1 METDAINKNNKSSEN
16 NKSNNSE
23 ALKKGAAFAGAAVLG
38 AGAAVAAEMIIEPE
52 PVGPVVDPD
61 KLTEETPED
70 TANTNNTEQQASG
83 HASTGHGT
91 ASTTQTS
98 TGATASQQTANQ
110 ETTTT
115 TTGQGGTTTPDGPAP
130 QTGGGGQN
138 NPGGST
144 GSGDVDNVDPNNSA
158 LSLQP
163 HHHQE
168 AQKIPNK
175 INPKRSAHQKVEGD
189 YIDPTDIDMPEV
201 LDIAEVQTI
210 TTIDGQ
216 EVSAAVMYAS
226 DGSEIYMVDVDHDN
240 QFDQIQTAEGQ
251 VIEEF
256 AGTLTVSDA
265 EVMISEAEGETGYL
279 ASSETDT
286 FEAGL
291 DTEIQ
296 QDIIDIV

>member
-144 GSGDVDNVDPNNSA
+144 GSGDVDNVDPNDI
-158 LSLQP
+158 
-163 HHHQE
+163 
-168 AQKIPNK
+168 AQQI
-175 INPKRSAHQKVEGD
+175 VEGD

-240 QFDQIQTAEGQ
+240 QFDQIQSAEGQ
-251 VIEEF
+251 VIEDF
-256 AGTLTVSDA
+256 NGTLTVSDA

>member
-144 GSGDVDNVDPNNSA
+144 GSGDVDNVDPNDI
-158 LSLQP
+158 
-163 HHHQE
+163 
-168 AQKIPNK
+168 AQQI
-175 INPKRSAHQKVEGD
+175 VEGD

-240 QFDQIQTAEGQ
+240 QFDQIQNAEGQ
-251 VIEEF
+251 VIEDF
-256 AGTLTVSDA
+256 NGTLTVSDA

>member
-115 TTGQGGTTTPDGPAP
+115 ATGQGGTTTPDGPAP

-144 GSGDVDNVDPNNSA
+144 GSGDVDNVDPNDI
-158 LSLQP
+158 
-163 HHHQE
+163 
-168 AQKIPNK
+168 AQQI
-175 INPKRSAHQKVEGD
+175 VEGD

-240 QFDQIQTAEGQ
+240 QFDQIQNAEGQ
-251 VIEEF
+251 VIEDF
-256 AGTLTVSDA
+256 NGTLTVSDA

>member
-144 GSGDVDNVDPNNSA
+144 GSGDVDNVDPNDI
-158 LSLQP
+158 
-163 HHHQE
+163 
-168 AQKIPNK
+168 AQQI
-175 INPKRSAHQKVEGD
+175 VEGD

-251 VIEEF
+251 VIEDF
-256 AGTLTVSDA
+256 NGTLTVSDA

-291 DTEIQ
+291 DTELP

>member
-16 NKSNNSE
+16 NKSNKSE

-91 ASTTQTS
+91 AFTTQTS

-144 GSGDVDNVDPNNSA
+144 GSGDVDNVDPNDI
-158 LSLQP
+158 
-163 HHHQE
+163 
-168 AQKIPNK
+168 AQQI
-175 INPKRSAHQKVEGD
+175 VEGD

-251 VIEEF
+251 VIEDF
-256 AGTLTVSDA
+256 NGTLTVSDA

-291 DTEIQ
+291 DTDIQ

>member
-98 TGATASQQTANQ
+98 TGATASQQTAHQ

-144 GSGDVDNVDPNNSA
+144 GSGDVDNVDPNDI
-158 LSLQP
+158 
-163 HHHQE
+163 
-168 AQKIPNK
+168 AQQI
-175 INPKRSAHQKVEGD
+175 VEGD

-240 QFDQIQTAEGQ
+240 QFDQIQNAEGQ
-251 VIEEF
+251 VIEDF
-256 AGTLTVSDA
+256 NGTLTVSDA

>member
-144 GSGDVDNVDPNNSA
+144 GSGDVDNVDPNDI
-158 LSLQP
+158 
-163 HHHQE
+163 
-168 AQKIPNK
+168 AQQI
-175 INPKRSAHQKVEGD
+175 VEGD

-251 VIEEF
+251 VIEDF
-256 AGTLTVSDA
+256 NGTLTVSDA
-265 EVMISEAEGETGYL
+265 EVMISEAEGENGYL

>member
-144 GSGDVDNVDPNNSA
+144 GSGDVDNVDPNDI
-158 LSLQP
+158 
-163 HHHQE
+163 
-168 AQKIPNK
+168 AQQI
-175 INPKRSAHQKVEGD
+175 VEGD

-251 VIEEF
+251 VIEDF
-256 AGTLTVSDA
+256 NGTLTVSDA

-286 FEAGL
+286 FEASL

>member
-130 QTGGGGQN
+130 QTGGVGQN

-144 GSGDVDNVDPNNSA
+144 GSGDVDNVDPNDI
-158 LSLQP
+158 
-163 HHHQE
+163 
-168 AQKIPNK
+168 AQQI
-175 INPKRSAHQKVEGD
+175 VEGD